1 MIERLI
7 RFVDIL
13 RMILGN
19 ARWSLSFLH
28 FILSEIFDLA
38 EDFESGPNDQ
48 EAFTQKRTCIEPSS
62 LVPQTSLIS
71 NLQ

>member
-1 MIERLI
+1 MIEKLI
-7 RFVDIL
+7 RSIDIL

-38 EDFESGPNDQ
+38 EDFESVLNDQ
-48 EAFTQKRTCIEPSS
+48 EAFTQKRMRVEPSS
-62 LVPQTSLIS
+62 LIPQPH
-71 NLQ
+71 